1 MNRIDLWALGC
12 SILRGQGREG
22 YKLSI
27 QILESNQASGAGFSK
42 APWHR
47 GRGLEVKGK
56 ETMSQGPWSVACDQG
71 LWLKHSAPWPLQ
83 FLFSDGKSVRT
94 LCIRMSGATA
104 ASWLSDLGMSTAL
117 NKDKWH
123 LWSQFLHYKRKKE
136 DNTPLPNTHTQ
147 SKELWRELRNEMD
160 ESPGS
165 WINGRSSSRRSSC
178 GQACWWLQGYW
189 SFKGNEW
196 PLLWSK
202 WQIVRY
208 WTSAVAGRSQ

>member
-12 SILRGQGREG
+12 SILRGQGTEG
-22 YKLSI
+22 YKLPI
-27 QILESNQASGAGFSK
+27 QILENNQASGAGFSK

-83 FLFSDGKSVRT
+83 FLFSNGKSVRT
-94 LCIRMSGATA
+94 LCIHMSGATA
-104 ASWLSDLGMSTAL
+104 ASCLSDVGMSTAL

-136 DNTPLPNTHTQ
+136 DNTPRPTHIHNPKNYGENWEMKWM
-147 SKELWRELRNEMD
+147 SLLGHELMAEAVVGEAAVV
-160 ESPGS
+160 
-165 WINGRSSSRRSSC
+165 RRADGC
-178 GQACWWLQGYW
+178 RGTG
-189 SFKGNEW
+189 
-196 PLLWSK
+196 PLKAMSGPCCEASDKL
-202 WQIVRY
+202 
-208 WTSAVAGRSQ
+208 